1 MRRLFVQY
9 STRAVIIIV
18 LITVLKRYYSAPT
31 IIKSADNHINHY
43 VI

>member
-9 STRAVIIIV
+9 SSCRVIIIV
-18 LITVLKRYYSAPT
+18 LIAVLQHYYSAPT
-31 IIKSADNHINHY
+31 IIKSADNHTNHY